1 MEITEVRIFPRE
13 GLNNKLR
20 AYATITIDKVFV
32 VRNIKVIEG
41 KETLFVAM
49 PSRRM
54 KDPCPKCSH
63 KNEVKSK
70 FCNECGASIP
80 AKNIEAA
87 TPNALHNA
95 RQLEHKDIAHPIS
108 VQCREYI
115 QKKVL
120 EAYEAEKN
128 KKVTQ
133 I

>member
-20 AYATITIDKVFV
+20 AYATITIDNAFV
-32 VRNIKVIEG
+32 VRNIKIIEG

-80 AKNIEAA
+80 IKNIEATA
-87 TPNALHNA
+87 PNAIHSA
-95 RQLEHKDIAHPIS
+95 RQSEHKDIAHPIS

-115 QKKVL
+115 QNKVL

-128 KKVTQ
+128 KKAAQ